1 MSASGNAPKPGET
14 ITAAEWAKI
23 NDDYKAVKED
33 GTRMVL
39 RDCG

>member
-1 MSASGNAPKPGET
+1 MSVNGNRPKPKET

-23 NDDYKAVKED
+23 HSDYKTVRED